1 MAGRPGVDENQRF
14 LASHRADDDAVRREV
29 QRLSQEVF
37 HVDGICRAERDLV
50 FCRAF

>member
-1 MAGRPGVDENQRF
+1 MSGRAGVDENQRF
-14 LASHRADDDAVRREV
+14 LASHLADGDAVRREA

-37 HVDGICRAERDLV
+37 HVDGICRAECDLV